1 MTQKTKDTL
10 FEIGIIVLSSILG
23 LLFAHI
29 IFNLG

>member
-10 FEIGIIVLSSILG
+10 FEIGIVVVSSILG

-29 IFNLG
+29 VFGLG

>member
-10 FEIGIIVLSSILG
+10 FEIGLIAVSSVLG
-23 LLFAHI
+23 LIFAHI